1 MINFMKED
9 EEFPVKLH
17 DYSQCIYYRVRHSCG
32 QQSLWAPEEKLLLCI
47 ECWVPLISVNV
58 RIMATDVNPLL
69 ETDGLSPREPFPEF
83 LRSISYFSEDDDD
96 FEDLPDFTEETSAGG
111 IDLFDYPDES
121 GQHSEQ
127 IKTDQVI
134 YGYIPVILT
143 VVTLQKTYPTSEIE
157 FCL

>member
-1 MINFMKED
+1 MKED
-9 EEFPVKLH
+9 EKFPVKLV
-17 DYSQCIYYRVRHSCG
+17 YLLSGSAFICG
-32 QQSLWAPEEKLLLCI
+32 QQSLWAPEEKLLLFI

-96 FEDLPDFTEETSAGG
+96 FEELPVFTEDPSAGG

-121 GQHSEQ
+121 GQHSE
-127 IKTDQVI
+127 
-134 YGYIPVILT
+134 
-143 VVTLQKTYPTSEIE
+143 
-157 FCL
+157 